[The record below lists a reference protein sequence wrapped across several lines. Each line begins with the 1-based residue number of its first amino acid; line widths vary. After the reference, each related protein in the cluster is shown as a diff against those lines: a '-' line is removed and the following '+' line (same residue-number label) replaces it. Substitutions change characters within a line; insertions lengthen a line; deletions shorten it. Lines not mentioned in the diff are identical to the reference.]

1 VQNGNGNGNG
11 KHHPHEIFDAA
22 SYYRLL
28 ARAMADFPR
37 AQVDQIADAICD
49 AHDAGRTFF
58 MFGNGGS
65 ASLASHFACD
75 LGKGTSDP
83 GSERRRLRVI
93 ALTDNMPTITALA
106 NDLSYA
112 DIFSEQLKNF
122 VEPGDVALAI
132 SCSGNSANVL
142 KALEV
147 ANAAGART
155 IGLGGFQGGKMK
167 ELCDI
172 CLVVPSDNMQIIED
186 VHLSVAHA
194 VFTIVR
200 NRIGSAER
208 KAEAASY

>member
-1 VQNGNGNGNG
+1 MQNGNGNGN
-11 KHHPHEIFDAA
+11 HHQHEIFDAA

-28 ARAMADFPR
+28 AQATAALSRP
-37 AQVDQIADAICD
+37 QVDQIADTICD
-49 AHDAGRTFF
+49 AHKAGRTFF
-58 MFGNGGS
+58 LFGNGGS

-83 GSERRRLRVI
+83 KSERRRLRVI

-147 ANAAGART
+147 ANAAGATT

-167 ELCDI
+167 DLCDI

-194 VFTIVR
+194 VFTIVK
-200 NRIGSAER
+200 NRICAAETKAER
-208 KAEAASY
+208 AASY

>member
-1 VQNGNGNGNG
+1 MQNGNGN
-11 KHHPHEIFDAA
+11 HSHEILDAA

-28 ARAMADFPR
+28 AQATAALSRAR
-37 AQVDQIADAICD
+37 VDQIADTICD
-49 AHDAGRTFF
+49 AHNAGRSVFL
-58 MFGNGGS
+58 FGNGGS

-132 SCSGNSANVL
+132 SCSGNSPNVL

-147 ANAAGART
+147 ANAAGAT
-155 IGLGGFQGGKMK
+155 TVGLGGFQGGKMK
-167 ELCDI
+167 DLCDI

-186 VHLSVAHA
+186 VHLSVAHS

-200 NRIGSAER
+200 NRIMA
-208 KAEAASY
+208 AEAEKAASC